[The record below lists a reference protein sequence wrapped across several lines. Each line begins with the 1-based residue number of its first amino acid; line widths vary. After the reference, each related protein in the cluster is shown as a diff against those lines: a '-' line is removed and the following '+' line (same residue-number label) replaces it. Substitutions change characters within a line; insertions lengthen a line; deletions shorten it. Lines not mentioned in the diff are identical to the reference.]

1 MSVGI
6 LEIDRLRL
14 DELFPS
20 NGKHA
25 FNQAWTLRTDSLL
38 LVIDDAQ
45 QNRTVFSENIEQD
58 RDFGL
63 LVINNKNNVVVLLAI
78 DHALVD
84 NHVGGITDCA
94 LLHQSQVV
102 FVEFKTNAL
111 GGSEP
116 STMSTFDK
124 AVSQLKETIHFFE
137 NKLSTL
143 SLDLKSSSD
152 VSCRII
158 LAHSFPKATAAK
170 QDIELAFLEEEGLD
184 LSFESQ
190 LTFS

>member
-1 MSVGI
+1 MAVEI

-25 FNQAWTLRTDSLL
+25 FNQSWTLRTDSSL

-45 QNRTVFSENIEQD
+45 QNRTVFSENVEQD

-63 LVINNKNNVVVLLAI
+63 LVINNKNDVVVLLAI
-78 DHALVD
+78 DHALVES
-84 NHVGGITDCA
+84 HPGGIADGA
-94 LLHQSQVV
+94 LLHKNQVV

-111 GGSEP
+111 GNSDEQ
-116 STMSTFDK
+116 TETTFDK
-124 AVSQLKETIHFFE
+124 AVSQLKETIRFFE
-137 NKLSTL
+137 TKLSTV
-143 SLDLKSSSD
+143 SIDLRLFSE

-170 QDIELAFLEEEGLD
+170 QDVEFSFFEEEGID
-184 LSFESQ
+184 LSFETQ
-190 LTFS
+190 IAFS

>member
-1 MSVGI
+1 MAIGI

-14 DELFPS
+14 DELFPN

-38 LVIDDAQ
+38 LVIDDSRQ
-45 QNRTVFSENIEQD
+45 KRTVFSEDIEQD

-63 LVINNKNNVVVLLAI
+63 LVINSKNDVVVLLAI

-84 NHVGGITDCA
+84 NHVGGITDGA
-94 LLHQSQVV
+94 LLHQNQVV

-111 GGSEP
+111 GSSEP
-116 STMSTFDK
+116 STMSTFNK
-124 AVSQLKETIHFFE
+124 ALSQLKETIRYFE

-143 SLDLKSSSD
+143 AIDLKTSSD
-152 VSCRII
+152 VSCHII

-170 QDIELAFLEEEGLD
+170 QDIELAFLEEEGLC

-190 LTFS
+190 ITFS

>member
-84 NHVGGITDCA
+84 NHVGPM
-94 LLHQSQVV
+94 H
-102 FVEFKTNAL
+102 
-111 GGSEP
+111 
-116 STMSTFDK
+116 
-124 AVSQLKETIHFFE
+124 
-137 NKLSTL
+137 
-143 SLDLKSSSD
+143 
-152 VSCRII
+152 
-158 LAHSFPKATAAK
+158 
-170 QDIELAFLEEEGLD
+170 
-184 LSFESQ
+184 
-190 LTFS
+190 